1 MDTTRTTTQAHR
13 QGGRGRKAFWVAI
26 ALGALIAIAWLT
38 PTRAHRQYGPGAA
51 FHERGARVHSLATL
65 GIELREHAG
74 LLERAGLTA
83 PQVERIAEVIGQ
95 RSAVFADLESTRAA
109 IEQRV
114 ADAVAAENLDVAEF
128 AAALGDARALA
139 NQALDESFD
148 LVAAVAGELTP
159 AQRADLVRHWIDR

>member
-1 MDTTRTTTQAHR
+1 MDTTRTTTQEHR
-13 QGGRGRKAFWVAI
+13 QVGRGRKAFWVAI

-38 PTRAHRQYGPGAA
+38 PTRAHRQYGPDPG
-51 FHERGARVHSLATL
+51 FHDRGTQAHSLATL
-65 GIELREHAG
+65 GTALREHAG

-83 PQVERIAEVIGQ
+83 PQVERIADVIDQ
-95 RSAVFADLESTRAA
+95 RGAVFADLESRRAA

-114 ADAVAAENLDVAEF
+114 ADAVANENLGRAEF

-139 NQALDESFD
+139 NLALDESFD
-148 LVAAVAGELTP
+148 LAAAVAGELTP